1 MDARLKNQMTQPI
14 VSDASAQLNAL
25 RRALAGLID
34 DKGEVTNVTLC
45 ALLAGGHL
53 LLEDVPGV
61 GKTTFI
67 KALGKMLGF
76 SFARVQFTSD
86 LLPADILGVEV
97 YDQNKH
103 HFVFHRGP
111 IFTHIL
117 LADELNRA
125 SPRTQSALLEAMS
138 EGSVTIDHQSHEL
151 PRPFMVFATQNP
163 VHSIGTYDL
172 PDSQL
177 DRFAAKLHMGYPSAK
192 RELEILQAAAKD
204 PLVDVPDNL
213 ISPAALQE
221 LHRSLEQ
228 IHVAVAIAQYVKRVV
243 DASRAH
249 PKIRLGIST
258 RGGVLWLRMAK
269 ALAMLGGRSFVT
281 PDDLQSLAIPCL
293 AHRIMTHT
301 EAKADT
307 VITTLLNEVDIV

>member
-1 MDARLKNQMTQPI
+1 MDALAKNLSTET
-14 VSDASAQLNAL
+14 VTGEASIQLAKLRKAL
-25 RRALAGLID
+25 TELVD

-45 ALLAGGHL
+45 ALLSGGHL

-97 YDQNKH
+97 YDQSKH
-103 HFVFHRGP
+103 QFVFHRGP

-138 EGSVTIDHQSHEL
+138 EGFVTIDHQSHEL
-151 PRPFMVFATQNP
+151 PSPFMVFATQNP

-172 PDSQL
+172 PESQL
-177 DRFAAKLHMGYPSAK
+177 DRFAAKLHMGYPSIK
-192 RELEILQAAAKD
+192 RELEILQAAKKD
-204 PLVDVPDNL
+204 PLLDIPPGM
-213 ISPAALQE
+213 ISPSALKD
-221 LHRSLEQ
+221 LHAQLEK
-228 IHVAVAIAQYVKRVV
+228 IHVAAAVAQYVKRVV
-243 DASRAH
+243 DASRTH
-249 PKIRLGIST
+249 PKIRLGVST

-269 ALAMLGGRSFVT
+269 GLALLNGKSFVT

-293 AHRIMTHT
+293 AHRLITHT
-301 EAKADT
+301 DTKADA
-307 VITTLLNEVDIV
+307 VVRGLLSEVDVV

>member
-1 MDARLKNQMTQPI
+1 MDAIPKSLTREAAPHEAFTHL
-14 VSDASAQLNAL
+14 AQL
-25 RRALAGLID
+25 RRALAQIID
-34 DKGEVTNVTLC
+34 DKGEVTTVTLC

-97 YDQNKH
+97 YDQSKH
-103 HFVFHRGP
+103 QFVFHRGP

-138 EGSVTIDHQSHEL
+138 EGSVTIDHQSHDL

-163 VHSIGTYDL
+163 VQSIGTYDL
-172 PDSQL
+172 PESQI
-177 DRFAAKLHMGYPSAK
+177 G
-192 RELEILQAAAKD
+192 
-204 PLVDVPDNL
+204 
-213 ISPAALQE
+213 
-221 LHRSLEQ
+221 
-228 IHVAVAIAQYVKRVV
+228 
-243 DASRAH
+243 RAH
-249 PKIRLGIST
+249 
-258 RGGVLWLRMAK
+258 V
-269 ALAMLGGRSFVT
+269 
-281 PDDLQSLAIPCL
+281 
-293 AHRIMTHT
+293 
-301 EAKADT
+301 
-307 VITTLLNEVDIV
+307 